1 MYLGDTPLAAAWSTA
16 LRARDVMTGRIVNCD
31 PDTPR
36 EHVARLMAEERIHC
50 VVVSGVARSV
60 DRLDWGVASDSDLL
74 RAALAGD
81 ESSAGQLARTE
92 MVTVQ
97 EDTSLPDV
105 ARVLLEHEVAHALV
119 LVGTRPVGVISTL
132 DVIEAM
138 AR

>member
-1 MYLGDTPLAAAWSTA
+1 MYLADTPLAPAWSTT

-50 VVVSGVARSV
+50 VVVSGVARAT
-60 DRLDWGVASDSDLL
+60 DRLVWGVATDADLL

-81 ESSAGQLARTE
+81 SSLAGQLARTE

-97 EDTSLPDV
+97 ADAPVPDV

-119 LVGTRPVGVISTL
+119 LAGERPVGVVSSL
-132 DVIEAM
+132 DLVEAM